1 MIQYLLQLVIVFVAT
16 MCYAVLYHTPKKA
29 LVAVGLVGVG
39 AWITQSV
46 ITAYGFRPVGSAFF
60 GGLFVAA
67 ASEALARRMRMPVI
81 VFVVGGIVPL
91 LPGSSAWATMREFV
105 TGHYNEGVSRGTE
118 TFLIAAALSAGL
130 VLAGTIVR
138 LDRRRGTGARKTS

>member
-1 MIQYLLQLVIVFVAT
+1 MIHYLLQMVIVFVAT

-29 LVAVGLVGVG
+29 LVAVGLVAVG
-39 AWITQSV
+39 AWVAQSV
-46 ITAYGFRPVGSAFF
+46 ITTYGFRPVGSAFF
-60 GGLFVAA
+60 GGLFVAV
-67 ASEALARRMRMPVI
+67 ASEALARRMHMPVI

>member
-1 MIQYLLQLVIVFVAT
+1 MLIVFIAT
-16 MCYAVLYHTPKKA
+16 MSYAILYHTPKKA

-39 AWITQSV
+39 AWVTQS
-46 ITAYGFRPVGSAFF
+46 IFSEIGFRHVGSAFF

-118 TFLIAAALSAGL
+118 TFLIATALSAGL

-138 LDRRRGTGARKTS
+138 LDRRRGTGARKTPGGDRKI